1 MAKPIP
7 DVEPVTSARF
17 DLSIRRISCT
27 FGLFAFA
34 FAVLRSAVQQ
44 IAQGEGLPMRLGP
57 YDTSNINVR
66 SSGGGGGMGRAGGIG
81 CGTLV
86 IALIGA
92 VFFGLDPMQT
102 IGMVEGV
109 QQQAGPVQG
118 GARSALSETEVC
130 GQSAY
135 ATEACNALTS
145 LNATWDVTFARNN
158 IPFDQPFLDLYRDGR
173 VTTEGCGSATSAA
186 GPFYCPADKGIYI
199 DTSFYDQLAQMSGT
213 GGDFARLYV
222 IAHEYGHHIQTITG
236 LSPQVRQ
243 AQQRNPAQANR
254 LQVAM
259 ELQADCF
266 AGMWA
271 GKNRD
276 KIEPGDL
283 EEGLKAASAIGDDT
297 LMRNAGRS
305 INPESFTHGTSRQR
319 VAALKLGL
327 ESRDDNAC
335 DVFFEGG

>member
-1 MAKPIP
+1 
-7 DVEPVTSARF
+7 
-17 DLSIRRISCT
+17 
-27 FGLFAFA
+27 
-34 FAVLRSAVQQ
+34 
-44 IAQGEGLPMRLGP
+44 MRLGP
-57 YDTSNINVR
+57 FDTSRINVR
-66 SSGGGGGMGRAGGIG
+66 SSSARGGGGVGRAGGIG

-92 VFFGLDPMQT
+92 VAFGLDPMQT
-102 IGMVEGV
+102 IGLVEGM
-109 QQQAGPVQG
+109 QQQAGPVQNG
-118 GARSALSETEVC
+118 GGSDLSEAEVC
-130 GQSAY
+130 TSSAY

-145 LNATWDVTFARNN
+145 LNTTWEAVAGRAG
-158 IPFDQPFLDLYRDGR
+158 IPFEQPFLDLYRDGR
-173 VTTEGCGSATSAA
+173 VTTDGCGSATSAA

-236 LSPQVRQ
+236 LSPQVRS
-243 AQQRNPAQANR
+243 AQQRNPSQANQ

-259 ELQADCF
+259 ELQADCY

-271 GKNRD
+271 GRNRNL
-276 KIEPGDL
+276 IEPGDL

-297 LMRNAGRS
+297 LMRNAGAR

-319 VAALKLGL
+319 MEALRSGL
-327 ESRDDNAC
+327 ESRNDNAC
-335 DVFFEGG
+335 DAFFEAG

>member
-1 MAKPIP
+1 
-7 DVEPVTSARF
+7 
-17 DLSIRRISCT
+17 
-27 FGLFAFA
+27 
-34 FAVLRSAVQQ
+34 
-44 IAQGEGLPMRLGP
+44 MRLGP
-57 YDTSNINVR
+57 FDTSKINVR
-66 SSGGGGGMGRAGGIG
+66 SSSAGGGGAGRAGGIG

-92 VFFGLDPMQT
+92 LVFGLDPMQT
-102 IGMVEGV
+102 IGMVQGV

-118 GARSALSETEVC
+118 GSDSDLTEAEVC

-145 LNATWDVTFARNN
+145 LDATWQAAFDRAG
-158 IPFDQPFLDLYRDGR
+158 IPFEQPVLDLYRDGR
-173 VTTEGCGSATSAA
+173 VSTEGCGSATSAA

-199 DTSFYDQLAQMSGT
+199 DTSFYDQLSQMSGT

-236 LSPQVRQ
+236 LSPQVRE
-243 AQQRNPAQANR
+243 AQQRNPAAANQ

-259 ELQADCF
+259 ELQADCY

-271 GKNRD
+271 GRNRNLID
-276 KIEPGDL
+276 PGDL

-297 LMRNAGRS
+297 LMRNAGQR
-305 INPESFTHGTSRQR
+305 INPEGFTHGTSRQR
-319 VAALKLGL
+319 MEALKLGL
-327 ESRDDNAC
+327 ESRNDSTC
-335 DVFFEGG
+335 DVFFEAG